1 MLKNKK
7 VMLAIALPLV
17 LFVGYTMTKHKPVP
31 KEKVKGT
38 IYEMPKEFLL
48 NLHDGRYAKVA
59 IALDLAPGQSDG
71 AGADGGSSSGSGENA
86 VGTLPE
92 EPIVREIVTSV
103 VSGQEGSTLESDTG
117 RRGIQKEI
125 AADIRKQTDVKVESV
140 LIPDFTVQ

>member
-7 VMLAIALPLV
+7 VMLALALPLV
-17 LFVGYTMTKHKPVP
+17 LFAGYTMTKHKPVA
-31 KEKVKGT
+31 KVKVKGT
-38 IYEMPKEFLL
+38 IYLMPKEFLL
-48 NLHDGRYAKVA
+48 NLRDGRYAKVA

-71 AGADGGSSSGSGENA
+71 SSAAGASAGSGENA

-92 EPIVREIVTSV
+92 EPIVREIITSV
-103 VSGQEGSTLESDTG
+103 ISGQEGSTVESDSG

-125 AADIRKQTDVKVESV
+125 ASDIRKQTDVKVEDV

>member
-7 VMLAIALPLV
+7 VMLALALPIV
-17 LFVGYTMTKHKPVP
+17 LFAGYTMTKHKPVP
-31 KEKVKGT
+31 KQKVKGT
-38 IYEMPKEFLL
+38 IYLMPKEFLL
-48 NLHDGRYAKVA
+48 NLRDGRYAKVS

-71 AGADGGSSSGSGENA
+71 ATADGASSGSGENA

-92 EPIVREIVTSV
+92 EPIVREIVTGV
-103 VSGQEGSTLESDTG
+103 ISGQEGSTVESDSG

-125 AADIRKQTDVKVESV
+125 ASDIRKQTDVKVEAV

>member
-17 LFVGYTMTKHKPVP
+17 LFLGYTMTKHKPVP

-38 IYEMPKEFLL
+38 IYLMPKEFLL

-71 AGADGGSSSGSGENA
+71 ASAEASSSGSGENA

-92 EPIVREIVTSV
+92 EPMVREIVTSII
-103 VSGQEGSTLESDTG
+103 SGQEGSTLESDGG

>member
-7 VMLAIALPLV
+7 LMLALALPIV
-17 LFVGYTMTKHKPVP
+17 LFGGYTMTKHKPVP

-38 IYEMPKEFLL
+38 IYLMPKEILL
-48 NLHDGRYAKVA
+48 NLRDGRYAKVA

-71 AGADGGSSSGSGENA
+71 ASAEGASSSSGENA

-92 EPIVREIVTSV
+92 EPMVREIVSDV
-103 VSGQEGSTLESDTG
+103 ISGQDGSAVESDSG
-117 RRGIQKEI
+117 RRSSQKEI
-125 AADIRKQTDVKVESV
+125 ASDIRKQTDVKVEAV

>member
-17 LFVGYTMTKHKPVP
+17 LLVGYKMTAKKPVP

-48 NLHDGRYAKVA
+48 NLNDGRYAKVA
-59 IALDLAPGQSDG
+59 VALDLAPGQSDG
-71 AGADGGSSSGSGENA
+71 ASAEGSSSGSGENA

-92 EPIVREIVTSV
+92 EPRVREIVSDV
-103 VSGQEGSTLESDTG
+103 ISGQDGSTVESDSG
-117 RRGIQKEI
+117 RRSIQKEI
-125 AADIRKQTDVKVESV
+125 ASDI
-140 LIPDFTVQ
+140 

>member
-7 VMLAIALPLV
+7 MMLALALPIV
-17 LFVGYTMTKHKPVP
+17 LFAGYTMTKHKPVP

-38 IYEMPKEFLL
+38 IYLMPREFLL
-48 NLHDGRYAKVA
+48 NLRDGRYAKVA

-71 AGADGGSSSGSGENA
+71 ASADGASSGSGENA

-92 EPIVREIVTSV
+92 EPIVREIVTGV
-103 VSGQEGSTLESDTG
+103 ISGQEGSTVESDSG

-125 AADIRKQTDVKVESV
+125 ASDIRKQTDVKVEAV

>member
-7 VMLAIALPLV
+7 LMLALALPIV
-17 LFVGYTMTKHKPVP
+17 LLGGYTMTKHKPVP

-38 IYEMPKEFLL
+38 IYLMPKEFLL
-48 NLHDGRYAKVA
+48 NLRDGRYAKVA

-71 AGADGGSSSGSGENA
+71 ASAEGSSSGSGESA

-92 EPIVREIVTSV
+92 EPMVREIVSDV
-103 VSGQEGSTLESDTG
+103 ISGQDGSTVESDSG

-125 AADIRKQTDVKVESV
+125 ASEIRKQTDVKVEAV

>member
-7 VMLAIALPLV
+7 LMLALALPIV
-17 LFVGYTMTKHKPVP
+17 LFGGYTMTKHKPVP

-38 IYEMPKEFLL
+38 IYQMPKEFLL
-48 NLHDGRYAKVA
+48 NLRDGRYAKVA

-71 AGADGGSSSGSGENA
+71 ASAEGSSSGSGESS

-92 EPIVREIVTSV
+92 EPMVREIVSDV
-103 VSGQEGSTLESDTG
+103 ISGQDGSTVESDSG
-117 RRGIQKEI
+117 RRSIQKEI
-125 AADIRKQTDVKVESV
+125 ASDIRKQTDVKVEAV

>member
-17 LFVGYTMTKHKPVP
+17 LLVGYKMTAKKPVP

-38 IYEMPKEFLL
+38 IYLMPKEFLL
-48 NLHDGRYAKVA
+48 NLNDGRYAKVA
-59 IALDLAPGQSDG
+59 IGLDLAPGQSDG
-71 AGADGGSSSGSGENA
+71 ASAEGASSGSGENA

-92 EPIVREIVTSV
+92 EPIVREIVTGV
-103 VSGQEGSTLESDTG
+103 ITGQNGATLESDSG